1 MMEGRDEVG
10 NLTNSYG
17 ICVNLTFVVKGAQRK
32 VNKII

>member
-17 ICVNLTFVVKGAQRK
+17 IFVNLTFVAKGAQGK
-32 VNKII
+32 FNKII